1 MLYRIFRLMF
11 RAFFY
16 SLYRLKVYG
25 TENIPAQGAVILCS
39 NHISL
44 LDPPIVGT
52 PLQRKVHYMAKAE
65 LFNIPILGRLISN
78 FGAFPVK
85 RGGVSRESIRHCL
98 ALLADGKVLGVFPEG
113 TRHNK
118 SGKGQKG
125 AASLAL
131 KSKATVI
138 PVAIIGQYKLFRPMK
153 LVYGEPIDLSDYAHD
168 SSSQG
173 LEHVTELIMASIEA
187 LKHKN

>member
-1 MLYRIFRLMF
+1 MLYRTFRIFF
-11 RAFFY
+11 RIFFN

-25 TENIPAQGAVILCS
+25 TEHIPEQGAVILCS

-65 LFNIPILGRLISN
+65 LFNIPLFGRLITK

-113 TRHNK
+113 SRHNK
-118 SGKGQKG
+118 TGKGQKG

-131 KSKATVI
+131 KSNATVI
-138 PVAIIGQYKLFRPMK
+138 PVAIIGQYKLFRRMK
-153 LVYGEPIDLSDYAHD
+153 IAYGEPIDLREYADDHT
-168 SSSQG
+168 SQG
-173 LEHVTELIMASIEA
+173 LERVTELIMSNIEA
-187 LKHKN
+187 LKHKY